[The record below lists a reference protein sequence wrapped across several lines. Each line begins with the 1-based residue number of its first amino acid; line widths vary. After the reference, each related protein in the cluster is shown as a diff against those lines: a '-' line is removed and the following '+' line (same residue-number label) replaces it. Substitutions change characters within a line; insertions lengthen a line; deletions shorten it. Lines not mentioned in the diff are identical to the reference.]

1 MGIAMEFLTR
11 LEGHLGGLFYERKR
25 TTDYTNCMKHG
36 NSPIWYNPVWDATN
50 TLKCAAEKLQIA
62 IHTTKLS

>member
-1 MGIAMEFLTR
+1 M
-11 LEGHLGGLFYERKR
+11 GGLFYERKR

-36 NSPIWYNPVWDATN
+36 NSPIWYNPVGDATN